1 MLLSQPDCPTG
12 MASPTGVMAQR
23 RAQLQPLLFA
33 PLWQDWLLRS
43 PLMGA
48 HPCVCTAPCSRWC
61 ERLCSH
67 IPQRPRPVQ
76 RQPSL
81 GMTWIHFK
89 LAVIHPG
96 LAPGL
101 SAYLPAVLPA
111 PRPLS
116 CGHSRVLGLP
126 GAACSPAL
134 SFCPW
139 SRLCLLTLRTVLS
152 WHSQPWALTGL
163 SSSRQGGSWE
173 QEQCSHSSPGTPT
186 PAPALHVTA
195 WVQALGQEQGMVRRL
210 QRQPLSTPW
219 APAAWIT
226 AASPHTMWPQRKHM
240 SRAFHTTLMQKPRK
254 TGTAARAGH
263 QHYPSPRDF
272 IPLT

>member
-1 MLLSQPDCPTG
+1 
-12 MASPTGVMAQR
+12 MAQPR
-23 RAQLQPLLFA
+23 RVSIVVPTRLPCREGFTPRGDGTEGSPAAAFA
-33 PLWQDWLLRS
+33 FCP
-43 PLMGA
+43 PVAGVAAAEPVTGA
-48 HPCVCTAPCSRWC
+48 HPCVCTAPRTRRC

-101 SAYLPAVLPA
+101 SAHLPEVLPA

-116 CGHSRVLGLP
+116 CGHSWVLGLP
-126 GAACSPAL
+126 GAACSPSL
-134 SFCPW
+134 PCCPW
-139 SRLCLLTLRTVLS
+139 SQALPAPSLHCAVVAHSAVGPHRLFQQQAGWLLGAGAMLPQQP
-152 WHSQPWALTGL
+152 WHSHPCTGSPCHSL
-163 SSSRQGGSWE
+163 SRNRGWFCAGS
-173 QEQCSHSSPGTPT
+173 
-186 PAPALHVTA
+186 AP
-195 WVQALGQEQGMVRRL
+195 R
-210 QRQPLSTPW
+210 

-226 AASPHTMWPQRKHM
+226 AASPHAVWPQRKHM
-240 SRAFHTTLMQKPRK
+240 SRASHTTPMLKPRK
-254 TGTAARAGH
+254 SDTAARAGH
-263 QHYPSPRDF
+263 QHHPSPRDF